1 MKYVNFSCQTPNL
14 KVHNPTD
21 IIRGHAE
28 ALIDETSRWRGAE
41 ARKNSVIV
49 GAATQSSPRRT
60 AAAPR
65 AVVYH
70 AARQATAPAARS
82 SYVATLEQVHSFN
95 IAA

>member
-1 MKYVNFSCQTPNL
+1 MEYVNFFMSNYPNL

-65 AVVYH
+65 GSLPS
-70 AARQATAPAARS
+70 RAPGHRTCRAIKLCSDFGAG
-82 SYVATLEQVHSFN
+82 T
-95 IAA
+95 

>member
-1 MKYVNFSCQTPNL
+1 MLIFHVKIKNL

-49 GAATQSSPRRT
+49 GAATQSSARRT
-60 AAAPR
+60 AAVAAAKPR
-65 AVVYH
+65 T
-70 AARQATAPAARS
+70 RLLRRLS
-82 SYVATLEQVHSFN
+82 G
-95 IAA
+95 

>member
-1 MKYVNFSCQTPNL
+1 MEYVNFSCQNPNL

-49 GAATQSSPRRT
+49 GAATQSSARRT
-60 AAAPR
+60 AA
-65 AVVYH
+65 V
-70 AARQATAPAARS
+70 ATATPR
-82 SYVATLEQVHSFN
+82 TRLPRRLPG
-95 IAA
+95 